1 MKADDA
7 AASFSALIN
16 APVPQPALFV
26 TEIYMYCISFSMLH
40 MCLEEEL
47 ISR

>member
-1 MKADDA
+1 MFDHGIDGRYLLSKLYLDD
-7 AASFSALIN
+7 
-16 APVPQPALFV
+16 
-26 TEIYMYCISFSMLH
+26 YCCWVQVISFSMLH